1 MQPVGGN
8 FASVLYPTDYLEYT
22 GTCAGPRQRG
32 RAATLPTTSWL
43 VLTCVCCCAPVLQA
57 TARTTRT
64 ACTVCSPWLTQLQPS
79 NSWCVCVYAWS
90 CATARAPPQCAAVA
104 GGPARDVGLWACDCA
119 SVEQVQRYFALPNMS
134 LAEVRVGGQGSGLAP
149 PMFTSTRSVPA
160 AAARDRSHG
169 GGVHLADISPT
180 PVHCSWTRGAGMRTP
195 ATGTR
200 HLLGRFSRQCTLRLS
215 QTCRGFSQHTHVR
228 TSAVRLCRLWRTW
241 ARLGPWPDDAFTVVC
256 PNRTCPDTA
265 SGLKEYLTTMTTLQ
279 FDWTYAAH
287 VAGLLHRLL
296 HCAFVTGC
304 LDH

>member
-1 MQPVGGN
+1 MGHRATTDGASVATWDRRPALSAGSVPFTHPPHVAVSPQHGVAVQPVGGN

-104 GGPARDVGLWACDCA
+104 PGPARDVGLWACDCA

-160 AAARDRSHG
+160 AAA
-169 GGVHLADISPT
+169 
-180 PVHCSWTRGAGMRTP
+180 
-195 ATGTR
+195 
-200 HLLGRFSRQCTLRLS
+200 
-215 QTCRGFSQHTHVR
+215 HTAVVSILR
-228 TSAVRLCRLWRTW
+228 TSHPRLCTVRGHAAQVCGPRQPGRATY
-241 ARLGPWPDDAFTVVC
+241 LG
-256 PNRTCPDTA
+256 A
-265 SGLKEYLTTMTTLQ
+265 SAVSAL
-279 FDWTYAAH
+279 
-287 VAGLLHRLL
+287 
-296 HCAFVTGC
+296 
-304 LDH
+304 